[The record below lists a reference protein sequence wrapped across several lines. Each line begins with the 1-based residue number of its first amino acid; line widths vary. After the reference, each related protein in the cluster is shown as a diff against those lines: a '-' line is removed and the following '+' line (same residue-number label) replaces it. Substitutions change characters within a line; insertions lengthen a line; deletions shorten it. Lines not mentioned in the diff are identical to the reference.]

1 MDAARGT
8 LLEPAAMSDPGRRP
22 ALAGI
27 RVIDLS
33 HQAAGPWCTTLLG
46 DLGAD
51 VIKVEKP
58 GRGDGIRYADRTG
71 RLPPEVGGLNFQ
83 GLNRN
88 KRGLTIDIG
97 QEAGAA
103 LVRRLVA
110 QSDVVVENFRPGVME
125 RHGLGWDALRAVNP
139 RLVYCSI
146 TAFGPRG
153 PLAQKPGMDLILQ
166 ATGGLMGHTGEPGGP
181 PIKSAPP
188 VADINTGIYAALG
201 ICAAL
206 VERARSGEGQRVEV
220 AMLDAVVSLFSDIA
234 ANVLTDGQR
243 YGKFGSGHPDLV
255 PYQAF
260 PARDGWFIVACLT
273 NAFFKRLCGTIER
286 EDLLADPRF
295 ATNDLRVRHRE
306 AIVPILSDVFRTRDC
321 AHWIALLEA
330 ADIPACRVNMLQ
342 EILVHPQITA
352 NGAVVEREDARRG
365 RIRTLGPPV
374 KLSATPTAVER
385 LAPALG
391 EHTED
396 VLREF
401 GLDDREIAALRE
413 ARVV

>member
-1 MDAARGT
+1 
-8 LLEPAAMSDPGRRP
+8 MSSRDQG

-33 HQAAGPWCTTLLG
+33 HQAAGPWCTSLLG

-51 VIKVEKP
+51 VVKVEKP

-71 RLPPEVGGLNFQ
+71 RMPPPIGGLNFQ

-88 KRGLTIDIG
+88 KRGLTVDIG
-97 QEAGAA
+97 QEAGCA

-110 QSDVVVENFRPGVME
+110 RADVLVENFRPGVME
-125 RHGLGWDALRAVNP
+125 RHGLGYDALAAENP

-166 ATGGLMGHTGEPGGP
+166 ATGGLMGHTGEPDGP

-188 VADINTGIYAALG
+188 VADITTGIYAALG
-201 ICAAL
+201 ITAAIH
-206 VERARSGEGQRVEV
+206 ARTRTGRGQRVEV
-220 AMLDAVVSLFSDIA
+220 AMLDAVLSLFSDIA
-234 ANVLTDGQR
+234 ANVLTAGER

-260 PARDGWFIVACLT
+260 PGRDGWFIVACLT
-273 NAFFKRLCGTIER
+273 NAFFKRLCGAIGR

-295 ATNDLRVRHRE
+295 ATNDLRVQHRGE
-306 AIVPILSDVFRTRDC
+306 IVPLLAEVFRTHDC

-330 ADIPACRVNMLQ
+330 NDIPACRVNALD
-342 EILVHPQITA
+342 EILAHPQIEA
-352 NGAVVEREDARRG
+352 NGAVGERTHAKVG
-365 RIRTLGPPV
+365 RVRTLSPPL
-374 KLSATPTAVER
+374 KLSATPTGLER
-385 LAPALG
+385 LAPMIG
-391 EHTED
+391 EHTDE

-401 GLDDREIAALRE
+401 GVSEQEIEVLRA
-413 ARVV
+413 ARVI

>member
-1 MDAARGT
+1 
-8 LLEPAAMSDPGRRP
+8 
-22 ALAGI
+22 
-27 RVIDLS
+27 
-33 HQAAGPWCTTLLG
+33 
-46 DLGAD
+46 

-58 GRGDGIRYADRTG
+58 GRGDSIRYADRSG
-71 RLPPEVGGLNFQ
+71 RLPPEIGGLNFQ
-83 GLNRN
+83 GLNRD

-97 QEAGAA
+97 QEAGVA

-110 QSDVVVENFRPGVME
+110 QSDVLVENFRPGVME
-125 RHGLGWDALRAVNP
+125 RHGLGWESLHELNP

-206 VERARSGEGQRVEV
+206 VERDRSGVGQRVEV
-220 AMLDAVVSLFSDIA
+220 AMLDAVVSLFSDVA
-234 ANVLTDGQR
+234 ANVLTDGQK

-260 PARDGWFIVACLT
+260 PASDGYFIVACLT
-273 NAFFKRLCGTIER
+273 NAFFKRLCAAIGR

-295 ATNDLRVRHRE
+295 ATNDLRVRHRD
-306 AIVPILSDVFRTRDC
+306 AIVPILSEIFRAKDC
-321 AHWIALLEA
+321 AHWIALLESH
-330 ADIPACRVNMLQ
+330 DIPACRVNSLDD
-342 EILVHPQITA
+342 ILAHPQIA
-352 NGAVVEREDARRG
+352 ENGAVVERRDERRG
-365 RIRTLGPPV
+365 RIRTLGPPI
-374 KLSATPTAVER
+374 KLSATPTGVAR
-385 LAPALG
+385 LAPGLG
-391 EHTED
+391 EHTDD

-401 GLDDREIAALRE
+401 GLEEREIAELRA